1 MPGSRPAASLPAAG
15 CQARSHPGGFGRVPW
30 GRRKWGRAII
40 RRLPTRP
47 EKPDATA
54 GRAPMAAERPLIL
67 QSSVPHFGR
76 SSEGTVM
83 ARGVNKV
90 ILVGNLGNDPE
101 VKYTQG
107 GMAIT
112 TLS

>member
-1 MPGSRPAASLPAAG
+1 
-15 CQARSHPGGFGRVPW
+15 
-30 GRRKWGRAII
+30 
-40 RRLPTRP
+40 
-47 EKPDATA
+47 
-54 GRAPMAAERPLIL
+54 
-67 QSSVPHFGR
+67 
-76 SSEGTVM
+76 M

-112 TLS
+112 TIQAPCVNFVMRTMTSTRAVVRAPSAFTDIARLVRPRSPGSLTVPG